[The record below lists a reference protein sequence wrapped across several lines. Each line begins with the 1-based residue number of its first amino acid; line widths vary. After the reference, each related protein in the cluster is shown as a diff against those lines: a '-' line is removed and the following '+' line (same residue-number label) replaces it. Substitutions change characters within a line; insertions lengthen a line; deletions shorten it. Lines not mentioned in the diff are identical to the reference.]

1 MTHQKNINTD
11 SIKQLLNQSV
21 TQLDTATLDN
31 LRTARNRALEAY
43 RAQQK
48 APVQAWLHHHGI
60 LLGSSA
66 QGHKYRYLALALI
79 FSAVLFSGSA
89 YWQQAND
96 HDHSDIDIAILT
108 DDLPVD
114 AYVE

>member
-1 MTHQKNINTD
+1 MTHPKNISTD

-21 TQLDTATLDN
+21 SQMDAKTIEN
-31 LRTARNRALEAY
+31 LRDARNRALEGY

-48 APVQAWLHHHGI
+48 APVLAWLHHHGI
-60 LLGSSA
+60 LVGSSSHN
-66 QGHKYRYLALALI
+66 HKYLY
-79 FSAVLFSGSA
+79 FSAILLFTALLFSGSA
-89 YWQQAND
+89 YWQQASE

-114 AYVE
+114 AYVD

>member
-1 MTHQKNINTD
+1 MTHPKNINTD
-11 SIKQLLNQSV
+11 SVKQLLNQSV
-21 TQLDTATLDN
+21 SQLDAQTIEN
-31 LRTARNRALEAY
+31 LRDARNRALEAY

-48 APVQAWLHHHGI
+48 APVRAWLHHHGI
-60 LLGSSA
+60 LVGGSSHH
-66 QGHKYRYLALALI
+66 HKYAYFAAALI
-79 FSAVLFSGSA
+79 FATVLFSGSA

-96 HDHSDIDIAILT
+96 HDPSDIDIAILT